1 MCVLV
6 LRYYC
11 YDCSI
16 TRGES
21 NRLLKQEDMSVLD
34 GVRVPI
40 ERSAALLGWR
50 MAGEVLIPG
59 VLNEGDIAKTDGVER
74 AAALAESL

>member
-1 MCVLV
+1 MCVPV

-21 NRLLKQEDMSVLD
+21 NRLLKQEDMSVLN
-34 GVRVPI
+34 GVRVP
-40 ERSAALLGWR
+40 
-50 MAGEVLIPG
+50 
-59 VLNEGDIAKTDGVER
+59 VER